1 MARYWSDGYKDKDT
15 IGQAA
20 PYDVT
25 MVDVARWDAKQDP
38 LFYDERATLGSENL
52 LTSGIIAL
60 EFQELRQYVQE
71 EGGKAIYIEILVD
84 SVTKEYGY
92 KSDNFEKVVAAFEKG
107 KTVILRVLDTNEYAY
122 LQTATKDY
130 FKFILFGKSDVNAF
144 QVFHLYSNGLIANYF
159 INIPVLYEWALQEH
173 KPAYTYS
180 DVGADKEGT
189 ARGTVN
195 AHNLSDQA
203 HSDIRA
209 WVQQL
214 QDRINTVAN
223 SDDVSLDQLAEL
235 VKYIKDNRELIAQ
248 VTTDKVSVTDIIDN
262 LYTADSS
269 RPLSANQ
276 GAVLDARISQEVQTL
291 RELINAISTGGGS
304 GDAPIISVV
313 QSDWNATEASDGA
326 IKNKPPIK
334 NGTGHNSVVIGNG
347 IAKGPRSVAEGATNA
362 LGELSHA
369 EGDCSTALG
378 YASHA
383 EGFFTN
389 ALGYASHA
397 EGGSS
402 TSYYST
408 NFNLIGSTNEEI
420 IAKWKDI
427 KFNLAKGIRSHV
439 EGLDCLA
446 LAQYAHSE
454 GRESIASGNQSHAE
468 GNRTQAL
475 GSASHA
481 EGNQSIAYG
490 DKSHTEGNL
499 TQALGSS
506 SHAEGLKTL
515 ASSNNQHV
523 QGTFNIEDTQ
533 NVYAHIVGNGI
544 GDNSA
549 RSNAHTLDWQGNAWY
564 QGSVTSN
571 GADYAEY
578 FEWLDGNP
586 NNEDRVGLLVTLDGE
601 KIKLANT
608 GDEVLGIISGTAAVL
623 GDNYEC
629 EWNGKYLTDDFGRV
643 IYDMVEEFTE
653 EIVGE
658 DEEGNS
664 IIEKQSLGFFKHPRI
679 NPDYDPEQTYVNR
692 LDRPEWDTVGMLG
705 KLYVRDDGTCQ
716 VNEYATVGENGIAT
730 ASSEKTDMRVLSR
743 VNENIIKVLL
753 K

>member
-1 MARYWSDGYKDKDT
+1 MSEVVEVLEVRSINELPLCDTKARESLKSKIPSNEKGMPMGVASLDAKGKVPEEQLPELCEKYDVGGEELGLVKNGGNVTINSDGT
-15 IGQAA
+15 MNA
-20 PYDVT
+20 PT
-25 MVDVARWDAKQDP
+25 
-38 LFYDERATLGSENL
+38 
-52 LTSGIIAL
+52 
-60 EFQELRQYVQE
+60 
-71 EGGKAIYIEILVD
+71 
-84 SVTKEYGY
+84 
-92 KSDNFEKVVAAFEKG
+92 
-107 KTVILRVLDTNEYAY
+107 
-122 LQTATKDY
+122 
-130 FKFILFGKSDVNAF
+130 
-144 QVFHLYSNGLIANYF
+144 
-159 INIPVLYEWALQEH
+159 
-173 KPAYTYS
+173 
-180 DVGADKEGT
+180 
-189 ARGTVN
+189 
-195 AHNLSDQA
+195 
-203 HSDIRA
+203 
-209 WVQQL
+209 
-214 QDRINTVAN
+214 
-223 SDDVSLDQLAEL
+223 
-235 VKYIKDNRELIAQ
+235 
-248 VTTDKVSVTDIIDN
+248 
-262 LYTADSS
+262 
-269 RPLSANQ
+269 
-276 GAVLDARISQEVQTL
+276 
-291 RELINAISTGGGS
+291 
-304 GDAPIISVV
+304 
-313 QSDWNATEASDGA
+313 SDWNATEASKGA
-326 IKNKPPIK
+326 IKNKPLIE
-334 NGTGHNSVVIGNG
+334 NGTGNKSVVIGNG
-347 IAKGPRSVAEGATNA
+347 IAKGYFSVAEGSGTNA

-383 EGFFTN
+383 EGNRSN

-402 TSYYST
+402 TSYYDIDL
-408 NFNLIGSTNEEI
+408 NLSVSTNEEI

-427 KFNLAKGIRSHV
+427 KFNLANGMRSHV
-439 EGLDCLA
+439 EGTDCLA

-454 GRESIASGNQSHAE
+454 GRESIAAGNQSHAE

-601 KIKLANT
+601 KIKLANI

-643 IYDMVEEFTE
+643 IYDLVEEFVDVE
-653 EIVGE
+653 HIEFKEVEKEII
-658 DEEGNS
+658 DEETQETR
-664 IIEKQSLGFFKHPRI
+664 IEIELEEVRTTEKQSCGFFKHPRL
-679 NPDYDPEQTYVNR
+679 NPNYDPTQEYVNR
-692 LDRPEWDTVGMLG
+692 ADRQEWDTVGMLG
-705 KLYVRDDGTCQ
+705 KLYVRDDGTAKI
-716 VNEYATVGENGIAT
+716 NEYVTVGENGVAT
-730 ASSEKTDMRVLSR
+730 ASTEKTNMRVLSR
-743 VNENIIKVLL
+743 VNDNVVRVLL